1 MIKDLEESI
10 YTAYDVVRGQIDAYY
25 NNSIKDYS
33 MIDKAFK
40 KKDEII
46 VYEYYLHI
54 DYSNDEVCKK
64 YYGEEGY
71 TVSFKAVKNVEK
83 FIEELKGDLGY
94 EEE

>member
-10 YTAYDVVRGQIDAYY
+10 YTAYDVVRGQIDGIDLKSEVENIHMFYKELKDKL
-25 NNSIKDYS
+25 NKFIKDTN
-33 MIDKAFK
+33 DVC
-40 KKDEII
+40 I
-46 VYEYYLHI
+46 VQK
-54 DYSNDEVCKK
+54 C
-64 YYGEEGY
+64 YGEEGY